1 MRWSPLR
8 LIVIPAQCVFSTWRF
23 WEPPAHP
30 CRSCELF
37 AISGERPLPFLFPQF
52 GHFRSSPTSGF
63 LELRVD
69 LLQIPPI
76 LFGSHR
82 PPPAV
87 SSCQRITRRGVTFIG
102 KLQLP
107 LILSHPGGRVGKLQS
122 AKKPFSPERL
132 RRLLLKNFG

>member
-8 LIVIPAQCVFSTWRF
+8 LIVVPALCVFSTWRL

-37 AISGERPLPFLFPQF
+37 LRKRRAPAPIFFPQF

-69 LLQIPPI
+69 LLKIPPI

-87 SSCQRITRRGVTFIG
+87 SSCQRITRSGVTFLG

-107 LILSHPGGRVGKLQS
+107 LILSHSGGRVGKLQG
-122 AKKPFSPERL
+122 AKK
-132 RRLLLKNFG
+132 